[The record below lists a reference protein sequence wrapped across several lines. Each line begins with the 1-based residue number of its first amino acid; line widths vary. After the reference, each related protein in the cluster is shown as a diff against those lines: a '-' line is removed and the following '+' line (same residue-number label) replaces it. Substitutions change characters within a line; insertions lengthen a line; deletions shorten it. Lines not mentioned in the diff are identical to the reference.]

1 MKKYIIEK
9 MKKIYC
15 KNEKLII
22 LLFKIC
28 RDNDIKQAKKY
39 IENFYNN
46 K

>member
-1 MKKYIIEK
+1 MKKYILEK
-9 MKKIYC
+9 IKEKYC

-22 LLFKIC
+22 LLLKIC

-39 IENFYNN
+39 IEKFYNN